1 MWWTTY
7 GERTLEGAEAVLFAE
22 TLLNMLDEIRRSP
35 FDSYYT
41 GVEIF
46 DRLTLGQKISVLSI
60 VGNGLLRKDVPSIE
74 IMEVVEGAI
83 AAVFE
88 HLINLI
94 GVEIEDFESGF
105 GWREKVIAAR
115 MATRGR
121 DITESTCDDLEVW
134 IIEVESL
141 AEVILWDTY
150 QDSEHLY
157 LDYPMKNFKCLKRP
171 TDISESYYSGAV
183 DDLSE
188 HDIDRKLKE
197 IRDLCL
203 LIIESS

>member
-1 MWWTTY
+1 MWQTTY

-22 TLLNMLDEIRRSP
+22 TLLNMLDGIKRSP

-74 IMEVVEGAI
+74 IMEVVEGTI

-94 GVEIEDFESGF
+94 GVEIEESESGF

-115 MATRGR
+115 MATGGR

-134 IIEVESL
+134 IVEVESL

-150 QDSEHLY
+150 YDVEHLY
-157 LDYPMKNFKCLKRP
+157 LDYPTKDFKCLKRP
-171 TDISESYYSGAV
+171 AAISGNYYCGVV

-188 HDIDRKLKE
+188 QDIDGKLKE

-203 LIIESS
+203 LIAEVS